1 MHASLVGLLLFERST
16 STASEVTLGHFTDV
30 LEHFASEASD
40 RRQAS
45 HVANRV
51 CINKYLKRGHSTIT
65 YSRSYGMKNTFA
77 YGL

>member
-1 MHASLVGLLLFERST
+1 MHASLVGLLLFEVNPHGLR
-16 STASEVTLGHFTDV
+16 GHYGNFTDD